1 MIDALAPFAWI
12 GLAALIV
19 LLPGLAM
26 LFGRGGPRDEAG
38 RRVFRL
44 RPVRRLFGLLLLVL
58 AGVSGLLALSLVQFV
73 RLTDDKPVAE
83 VMVRQQGDGQFQL
96 ATRTPDQRMR
106 DYTLYGDQ
114 WQIDAKVVRW
124 RLPALLAGVPP
135 LYRLERLSGRYQ
147 DTARERSA
155 PRSVHA
161 LDDWPV
167 PDLAQVKRLVPN
179 WLPFVDV
186 QFGSAAYMPMF
197 DGARYQ
203 VYLDPRGALFI
214 RPADAATAERLKQLG
229 W

>member
-1 MIDALAPFAWI
+1 
-12 GLAALIV
+12 
-19 LLPGLAM
+19 
-26 LFGRGGPRDEAG
+26 

-44 RPVRRLFGLLLLVL
+44 RPVRRLFGLLLLAL

-73 RLTDDKPVAE
+73 RLTDDKPVAK

-161 LDDWPV
+161 LDDWPA

-214 RPADAATAERLKQLG
+214 RPADAVTAERLKQLG

>member
-1 MIDALAPFAWI
+1 VIDALAPFAWI
-12 GLAALIV
+12 GLAALVV
-19 LLPGLAM
+19 LLPGLVM

-44 RPVRRLFGLLLLVL
+44 RPVRRLFGLLLLAL
-58 AGVSGLLALSLVQFV
+58 AGVSGLLALSLVQFA

-96 ATRTPDQRMR
+96 AARTPDQRMR

-155 PRSVHA
+155 TRSVHA
-161 LDDWPV
+161 LDDWPA

>member
-1 MIDALAPFAWI
+1 VIDALAPFAWI

-161 LDDWPV
+161 LDDWPA

>member
-44 RPVRRLFGLLLLVL
+44 RPVRRLFGLLLLAL

-161 LDDWPV
+161 LDDWPA

-186 QFGSAAYMPMF
+186 QFGSAAYMPIF

>member
-58 AGVSGLLALSLVQFV
+58 AGVSGLLALSLVQFA

-161 LDDWPV
+161 LDDWPA

-203 VYLDPRGALFI
+203 VCLDPRGALFI

>member
-1 MIDALAPFAWI
+1 
-12 GLAALIV
+12 
-19 LLPGLAM
+19 
-26 LFGRGGPRDEAG
+26 
-38 RRVFRL
+38 
-44 RPVRRLFGLLLLVL
+44 
-58 AGVSGLLALSLVQFV
+58 
-73 RLTDDKPVAE
+73 
-83 VMVRQQGDGQFQL
+83 
-96 ATRTPDQRMR
+96 MR

-161 LDDWPV
+161 LDDWPA

-214 RPADAATAERLKQLG
+214 RPADAVTAERLKQLG